1 MAGQKGVPKGDKRQR
16 TRAAIVEAASQ
27 IIAEKGWDRTSLDE
41 VAAKAGMTR
50 GAIHGN
56 FASRD
61 ELFLAVVD
69 THLKPIGADFRPGAP
84 LRTQMRILGLAV
96 AAEARRRAPMAAAAA
111 SFQLHLLTNPEAK
124 AKAAERQ
131 AAGYAAMAE
140 GFARL
145 LPASALPMPA
155 ERFVKVLDALITGLM
170 YVSYQ
175 SPGLLSDQDF
185 ISAFEALAG
194 PEPTPA
200 PWTGGSGITIR
211 R

>member
-1 MAGQKGVPKGDKRQR
+1 MASRKGAPKGDKRQR
-16 TRAAIVEAASQ
+16 TRAAIVEAAGKV
-27 IIAEKGWDRTSLDE
+27 IAEKGWDRASLDE
-41 VAAKAGMTR
+41 IAARAGMTR

-61 ELFLAVVD
+61 DLFLAVVD
-69 THLKPIGADFRPGAP
+69 AHLKPVSADFRPGAP

-111 SFQLHLLTNPEAK
+111 AFQLHLLTNPEAR
-124 AKAAERQ
+124 ARAAGRQ

-175 SPGLLSDQDF
+175 SPDLLSDQDF
-185 ISAFEALAG
+185 VSAFEALAG
-194 PEPTPA
+194 PEPQPA
-200 PWTGGSGITIR
+200 PWTGGAGITLR